1 MTSSVN
7 PVMSAHT
14 THHAGDEADS
24 LQTLP
29 TFGLT
34 YLFDEEVD
42 PETVTVFCDADDR
55 ITTEWMTVD
64 RRCAVAL
71 EDVA

>member
-1 MTSSVN
+1 
-7 PVMSAHT
+7 MSAHT
-14 THHAGDEADS
+14 RQSSDELAH

-34 YLFDEEVD
+34 YLFDDEDD
-42 PETVTVFCDADDR
+42 PETVTVFREGSER
-55 ITTEWMTVD
+55 ITTHWITVD
-64 RRCAVAL
+64 RTHAVAL

>member
-1 MTSSVN
+1 MSVHTQQSS
-7 PVMSAHT
+7 
-14 THHAGDEADS
+14 DELDR

-34 YLFDEEVD
+34 YLFDDEDD
-42 PETVTVFCDADDR
+42 PETVTVFCEESER
-55 ITTEWMTVD
+55 ITTHWMTVD
-64 RRCAVAL
+64 RTHAVAL